1 MDKTDSVARAAQ
13 LAPQLAARA
22 QETVQAR
29 RMLAENAALL
39 REAGLF
45 RTLQPARWGG
55 DEASLHQHLDIVEA
69 IAGGCGA
76 TGWCL
81 GVMHAHS
88 WLMGLFTESAQRDV
102 YGADPDA
109 RIAAVLAPR
118 GKARRTADGYVLSGF
133 WPFCS
138 GCHHAQWLIFGA
150 SVADDAEQAVDEAVF
165 LIPSER
171 AAIQDDWYA
180 GGLAGTGSN
189 SVVVK
194 DLVVP
199 AHRALSMTDVR
210 AGQAPGAGLHR
221 TSLYYAAAVPAL
233 ALFLCGPALGIARR
247 ALETFIQRL
256 PGRTVAYTFQEK
268 QIEMPVTHL
277 EVAEA
282 ATKLDAARLLLH
294 SVVDEIESW
303 AERRQ
308 VMPVERRVKA
318 RMDCAYAV
326 RLCLEST
333 ELLYL
338 ASGGAGLAESSTIQL
353 AARDLHAINMHGMLA
368 MKTNLETYG
377 RTLLGLAP
385 NTPTL

>member
-1 MDKTDSVARAAQ
+1 MNKTESTARAAQ

-22 QETVQAR
+22 QDTVQAR
-29 RMLAENAALL
+29 RMLAENAELL

-55 DEASLHQHLDIVEA
+55 DEASLHRHLDIVEA
-69 IAGGCGA
+69 VSSGCGA

-88 WLMGLFTESAQRDV
+88 WLMGLFGESAQRDV
-102 YGADPDA
+102 YGANPDA

-118 GKARRTADGYVLSGF
+118 GTARRNGDGYVLSGF

-150 SVADDAEQAVDEAVF
+150 SVADDAGRAVDEAVF
-165 LIPSER
+165 LIPSEH

-189 SVVVK
+189 SVMVK
-194 DLVVP
+194 DVVVP
-199 AHRALSMTDVR
+199 AHRMLSMPGVR
-210 AGQAPGAGLHR
+210 EGRAPGAGLHR
-221 TSLYYAAAVPAL
+221 TTLYYSAAVPAL

-268 QIEMPVTHL
+268 QLEMPVTHL

-282 ATKLDAARLLLH
+282 ATKLDTARLVLH
-294 SVVDEIESW
+294 AVADEIGSW

-308 VMPVERRVKA
+308 VMPVVRRVKA

-326 RLCLEST
+326 RLCLESS

-338 ASGGAGLAESSTIQL
+338 ASGGAGLAESNPIQL
-353 AARDLHAINMHGMLA
+353 AARDLHAINLHGMLA